1 MPERP
6 GAPGPVGDAP
16 VSKFGQTMASLVA
29 AVPAAGLAALLIMT
43 FITGEHATQVTGNV
57 PLLILVG
64 ATLAVSA
71 LVALMPAGVLIFA
84 GGSKVAVDDDVLVED
99 ERDTET
105 GGDDPFVDDD
115 DPFVD
120 EDDDDEDPFAE
131 DESDDELQIEGL
143 DEEDIF
149 ATDDD
154 EDVFDFEDV

>member
-1 MPERP
+1 
-6 GAPGPVGDAP
+6 
-16 VSKFGQTMASLVA
+16 MASLVA

-43 FITGEHATQVTGNV
+43 FITGEHATQVTGNI

-64 ATLAVSA
+64 ATLAVTA

-105 GGDDPFVDDD
+105 GDDDPFVDDD
-115 DPFVD
+115 DDDPFVD
-120 EDDDDEDPFAE
+120 EEDDDEDPFAE

-154 EDVFDFEDV
+154 DDVFDFEDV

>member
-1 MPERP
+1 M
-6 GAPGPVGDAP
+6 
-16 VSKFGQTMASLVA
+16 SKFGQTMASLVA

-43 FITGEHATQVTGNV
+43 FITGEHATQVTGNI

-64 ATLAVSA
+64 ATLAVTA
-71 LVALMPAGVLIFA
+71 LVALMPAGVLIYD
-84 GGSKVAVDDDVLVED
+84 VAIKFTINDDVLVED

-105 GGDDPFVDDD
+105 EGDDPFVDDD
-115 DPFVD
+115 DDDPFVD
-120 EDDDDEDPFAE
+120 EEDDDEDPFAE
-131 DESDDELQIEGL
+131 DESVDELQIEGL

>member
-1 MPERP
+1 
-6 GAPGPVGDAP
+6 
-16 VSKFGQTMASLVA
+16 MASLVA

-43 FITGEHATQVTGNV
+43 FITGEHATQVTGNI

-64 ATLAVSA
+64 ATLAVTA

-105 GGDDPFVDDD
+105 EGDDPFVDDDDDDPFVDDD
-115 DPFVD
+115 DPFVY
-120 EDDDDEDPFAE
+120 EEDDDEDPFAE

>member
-1 MPERP
+1 
-6 GAPGPVGDAP
+6 
-16 VSKFGQTMASLVA
+16 MASLVA

-64 ATLAVSA
+64 ATLAVTA

-115 DPFVD
+115 DDDPFVD
-120 EDDDDEDPFAE
+120 EEDDDEDPFAE

-154 EDVFDFEDV
+154 DDVFDFEDV

>member
-1 MPERP
+1 
-6 GAPGPVGDAP
+6 
-16 VSKFGQTMASLVA
+16 MASLVA

-64 ATLAVSA
+64 ATLAVTA

-105 GGDDPFVDDD
+105 GSDDPFVDDD
-115 DPFVD
+115 DDDPFVDDDDDDPFVD
-120 EDDDDEDPFAE
+120 EEDDDEDPFAE

-154 EDVFDFEDV
+154 DDVFDFEDV

>member
-1 MPERP
+1 
-6 GAPGPVGDAP
+6 
-16 VSKFGQTMASLVA
+16 MASLVA

-43 FITGEHATQVTGNV
+43 FITGEHATQVTGNI

-64 ATLAVSA
+64 ATLAVTA

-105 GGDDPFVDDD
+105 EGDDPFVDDDDDDPFVDDD

-120 EDDDDEDPFAE
+120 EEEADEDPFAE

-143 DEEDIF
+143 DDEDIF

>member
-1 MPERP
+1 
-6 GAPGPVGDAP
+6 
-16 VSKFGQTMASLVA
+16 
-29 AVPAAGLAALLIMT
+29 MT

-71 LVALMPAGVLIFA
+71 VVALMPAGVLIFA

-99 ERDTET
+99 GRETDT
-105 GGDDPFVDDD
+105 GGD

-120 EDDDDEDPFAE
+120 EDDDPFVDEEDDDDPFAE

>member
-1 MPERP
+1 
-6 GAPGPVGDAP
+6 
-16 VSKFGQTMASLVA
+16 MASLVA

-64 ATLAVSA
+64 VTLAVTA

-115 DPFVD
+115 DDDPFVD
-120 EDDDDEDPFAE
+120 EEDDDEDPFAE

-154 EDVFDFEDV
+154 DDDFDFEDA

>member
-1 MPERP
+1 
-6 GAPGPVGDAP
+6 
-16 VSKFGQTMASLVA
+16 MASLVA

-84 GGSKVAVDDDVLVED
+84 GGSKVAVGDDVLVED

-120 EDDDDEDPFAE
+120 EEDDDEDPFAE

-143 DEEDIF
+143 DEDDIF

-154 EDVFDFEDV
+154 DDVFDFEDA

>member
-1 MPERP
+1 M
-6 GAPGPVGDAP
+6 
-16 VSKFGQTMASLVA
+16 SKFGQTMASLVA

-64 ATLAVSA
+64 ATLAVTA

-105 GGDDPFVDDD
+105 GDDDPFVDDNDD

-120 EDDDDEDPFAE
+120 EEDDDEDPFAE

-154 EDVFDFEDV
+154 DDVFDFEDV

>member
-1 MPERP
+1 MCIR
-6 GAPGPVGDAP
+6 DR
-16 VSKFGQTMASLVA
+16 
-29 AVPAAGLAALLIMT
+29 
-43 FITGEHATQVTGNV
+43 VTGNI

-64 ATLAVSA
+64 ATLAVTA

-105 GGDDPFVDDD
+105 EGDDPFVDDDDD

>member
-1 MPERP
+1 
-6 GAPGPVGDAP
+6 
-16 VSKFGQTMASLVA
+16 MASLVA

-64 ATLAVSA
+64 ATLAVTA

-115 DPFVD
+115 DDDPFVD
-120 EDDDDEDPFAE
+120 EEDDDEDPFAE

-154 EDVFDFEDV
+154 DDDFDFEDA

>member
-1 MPERP
+1 
-6 GAPGPVGDAP
+6 
-16 VSKFGQTMASLVA
+16 MASLVA

-43 FITGEHATQVTGNV
+43 FITGEHATQVTGNI

-64 ATLAVSA
+64 ATLAVTA

-120 EDDDDEDPFAE
+120 DDDPFVDEEDDDEDPFAE

>member
-1 MPERP
+1 
-6 GAPGPVGDAP
+6 
-16 VSKFGQTMASLVA
+16 MASLVA

-120 EDDDDEDPFAE
+120 EEDDDEDPFAE

>member
-1 MPERP
+1 M
-6 GAPGPVGDAP
+6 
-16 VSKFGQTMASLVA
+16 SKFGQTMASLVA

-71 LVALMPAGVLIFA
+71 VVALMPAGVLIFA

-99 ERDTET
+99 GRETDT
-105 GGDDPFVDDD
+105 GGD

-120 EDDDDEDPFAE
+120 EDDDPFVDEEDDDDPFAE

-154 EDVFDFEDV
+154 DDVFDFEDA

>member
-1 MPERP
+1 
-6 GAPGPVGDAP
+6 
-16 VSKFGQTMASLVA
+16 MASLVA
-29 AVPAAGLAALLIMT
+29 AVPAAWLAYLLIMT
-43 FITGEHATQVTGNV
+43 FITGEHATQVTGNI

-64 ATLAVSA
+64 VTLAVTA

-105 GGDDPFVDDD
+105 EGDDPFVDDDDDDPFVDDD

-120 EDDDDEDPFAE
+120 EEDDDEDPFAE

>member
-1 MPERP
+1 
-6 GAPGPVGDAP
+6 
-16 VSKFGQTMASLVA
+16 MASLVA

-105 GGDDPFVDDD
+105 EGDDPFVDDD

-120 EDDDDEDPFAE
+120 EEEDDEDPFAE

>member
-1 MPERP
+1 M
-6 GAPGPVGDAP
+6 
-16 VSKFGQTMASLVA
+16 SKFGQTMASLVA

-64 ATLAVSA
+64 ATLVVTA

-115 DPFVD
+115 DDDPFVD
-120 EDDDDEDPFAE
+120 EEDDDEDPFAE

-154 EDVFDFEDV
+154 DDVFDFEDV

>member
-1 MPERP
+1 
-6 GAPGPVGDAP
+6 
-16 VSKFGQTMASLVA
+16 MASLVA

-43 FITGEHATQVTGNV
+43 FITGEHATQVTGNI

-64 ATLAVSA
+64 ATLAVTA

-105 GGDDPFVDDD
+105 EGDDPFVDDDDDDPFVDDD

-120 EDDDDEDPFAE
+120 EEDDDEEPFAE

>member
-1 MPERP
+1 
-6 GAPGPVGDAP
+6 
-16 VSKFGQTMASLVA
+16 MASLVA

-99 ERDTET
+99 ERDTKT
-105 GGDDPFVDDD
+105 GGDDPFVDDDDPFVDDD

>member
-1 MPERP
+1 M
-6 GAPGPVGDAP
+6 
-16 VSKFGQTMASLVA
+16 SKFGQTMASLVA

-64 ATLAVSA
+64 ATLAVTA

-105 GGDDPFVDDD
+105 GDDDPFVDDD
-115 DPFVD
+115 DDDPFVD
-120 EDDDDEDPFAE
+120 EEDDDEDPFAE

-154 EDVFDFEDV
+154 DDVFDFEDV

>member
-1 MPERP
+1 M
-6 GAPGPVGDAP
+6 
-16 VSKFGQTMASLVA
+16 SKFGQTMASLVA

-43 FITGEHATQVTGNV
+43 FITGEHATQVTGNI

-64 ATLAVSA
+64 ATLAVTA

-105 GGDDPFVDDD
+105 EGDDPFVDDD
-115 DPFVD
+115 DDDPFVD
-120 EDDDDEDPFAE
+120 EEDDDEDPFAE

>member
-1 MPERP
+1 
-6 GAPGPVGDAP
+6 
-16 VSKFGQTMASLVA
+16 MASLVA

-64 ATLAVSA
+64 ATLAVTA

-84 GGSKVAVDDDVLVED
+84 GGSKVAVVDDVLVED

-115 DPFVD
+115 DDDPFVDED

>member
-1 MPERP
+1 
-6 GAPGPVGDAP
+6 
-16 VSKFGQTMASLVA
+16 MASLVA

-43 FITGEHATQVTGNV
+43 FITGEHATQVTGNI

-64 ATLAVSA
+64 ATLAVTA

-115 DPFVD
+115 DDDPFVD
-120 EDDDDEDPFAE
+120 EEDDDEDPFAE

-154 EDVFDFEDV
+154 DDVFDFEDV

>member
-1 MPERP
+1 M
-6 GAPGPVGDAP
+6 
-16 VSKFGQTMASLVA
+16 SKFGQTMASLVA

-64 ATLAVSA
+64 ATLAVTA

-115 DPFVD
+115 DDDPFVD
-120 EDDDDEDPFAE
+120 EEDDDEDPFAE

-154 EDVFDFEDV
+154 DDVFDFEDV

>member
-1 MPERP
+1 
-6 GAPGPVGDAP
+6 
-16 VSKFGQTMASLVA
+16 MASLVA

-43 FITGEHATQVTGNV
+43 FITGEHATEVTGNV

-84 GGSKVAVDDDVLVED
+84 GGSKVAVGDDVLVED
-99 ERDTET
+99 QRDTDAE
-105 GGDDPFVDDD
+105 GDSPFVDEDD

-120 EDDDDEDPFAE
+120 EEDDDEDPFAE
-131 DESDDELQIEGL
+131 DESDDESDDELQIEGL

-154 EDVFDFEDV
+154 DDVFDFEDA

>member
-1 MPERP
+1 
-6 GAPGPVGDAP
+6 
-16 VSKFGQTMASLVA
+16 MASLVA

-71 LVALMPAGVLIFA
+71 VVALMPAGVLIFA

-99 ERDTET
+99 GRETDT
-105 GGDDPFVDDD
+105 GGD

-120 EDDDDEDPFAE
+120 EDDDPFVDEEDDDDPFAE

-154 EDVFDFEDV
+154 DDDFDFEDA

>member
-1 MPERP
+1 
-6 GAPGPVGDAP
+6 
-16 VSKFGQTMASLVA
+16 MASLVA

-43 FITGEHATQVTGNV
+43 FITGEHATQVTGNI

-64 ATLAVSA
+64 ATLAVTA

-120 EDDDDEDPFAE
+120 EEDDDEDPFAE

>member
-1 MPERP
+1 
-6 GAPGPVGDAP
+6 
-16 VSKFGQTMASLVA
+16 
-29 AVPAAGLAALLIMT
+29 MT

-84 GGSKVAVDDDVLVED
+84 GGSKVAVGDDVLVED
-99 ERDTET
+99 QRDTDVE
-105 GGDDPFVDDD
+105 GDSPFVDEDD

-120 EDDDDEDPFAE
+120 EEDDDEDPFAE

-143 DEEDIF
+143 DEDDIF

-154 EDVFDFEDV
+154 DDVFDFEDA

>member
-1 MPERP
+1 
-6 GAPGPVGDAP
+6 
-16 VSKFGQTMASLVA
+16 MASLVA

-43 FITGEHATQVTGNV
+43 FITGEHATQVTGNI

-64 ATLAVSA
+64 ATLAVTA

-105 GGDDPFVDDD
+105 EGDDPFVDDDDDDPFVDDD

-120 EDDDDEDPFAE
+120 EEDDDEDPFAE

>member
-1 MPERP
+1 M
-6 GAPGPVGDAP
+6 
-16 VSKFGQTMASLVA
+16 SKFGQTMASLVA

-64 ATLAVSA
+64 ATLAVTA

-99 ERDTET
+99 GRETDT
-105 GGDDPFVDDD
+105 GGD

-120 EDDDDEDPFAE
+120 EDDDPFVDEEDDDDPFAE

>member
-1 MPERP
+1 MPP
-6 GAPGPVGDAP
+6 A
-16 VSKFGQTMASLVA
+16 LVA
-29 AVPAAGLAALLIMT
+29 AVPAFVLARLLIVT
-43 FITGEHATQVTGNV
+43 FITGEHATQVTGNI
-57 PLLILVG
+57 PLLVVVG
-64 ATLAVSA
+64 STLGVTA

-115 DPFVD
+115 DDNPFVDDDDPFVD

-154 EDVFDFEDV
+154 DDVFDFEDV

>member
-1 MPERP
+1 
-6 GAPGPVGDAP
+6 
-16 VSKFGQTMASLVA
+16 MASLVA

-99 ERDTET
+99 GRETDT
-105 GGDDPFVDDD
+105 GGD

-120 EDDDDEDPFAE
+120 EDDDPFVDEEDDDDPFAE

-154 EDVFDFEDV
+154 DDVFDFEDV

>member
-1 MPERP
+1 
-6 GAPGPVGDAP
+6 
-16 VSKFGQTMASLVA
+16 MASLVA

-43 FITGEHATQVTGNV
+43 FITGEHATQVTGNI

-64 ATLAVSA
+64 ATLAVTA

-105 GGDDPFVDDD
+105 EGDDPFVDDD
-115 DPFVD
+115 DDDPFVD
-120 EDDDDEDPFAE
+120 EEDEDEDPFAEDEDPFAEDEDPFAE

>member
-1 MPERP
+1 M
-6 GAPGPVGDAP
+6 A
-16 VSKFGQTMASLVA
+16 KFGQTMASLVA

-105 GGDDPFVDDD
+105 EGDDPFVDDD

-120 EDDDDEDPFAE
+120 EEDDDEDPFAE

>member
-1 MPERP
+1 M
-6 GAPGPVGDAP
+6 
-16 VSKFGQTMASLVA
+16 SKFGQTMASLVA

-43 FITGEHATQVTGNV
+43 FITGEHATQVTGNI

-64 ATLAVSA
+64 ATLAVTA

-105 GGDDPFVDDD
+105 EGDDPFVDDD

-120 EDDDDEDPFAE
+120 EEDDDEDPFAE

>member
-1 MPERP
+1 
-6 GAPGPVGDAP
+6 
-16 VSKFGQTMASLVA
+16 MASLVA

-43 FITGEHATQVTGNV
+43 FITGEHATQVTGNI

-64 ATLAVSA
+64 ATLAVTA
-71 LVALMPAGVLIFA
+71 LVALLPAGVLIFA

-105 GGDDPFVDDD
+105 EGDDPFVDDD

-120 EDDDDEDPFAE
+120 EEDDDEDPFAE

-143 DEEDIF
+143 DEEAIF

>member
-1 MPERP
+1 
-6 GAPGPVGDAP
+6 
-16 VSKFGQTMASLVA
+16 MASLVA

-64 ATLAVSA
+64 ATLAVTA

-105 GGDDPFVDDD
+105 GDDDPFVDDD
-115 DPFVD
+115 DDDPFVD
-120 EDDDDEDPFAE
+120 EEDDDEDPFAE

>member
-1 MPERP
+1 
-6 GAPGPVGDAP
+6 
-16 VSKFGQTMASLVA
+16 MASLVA

-43 FITGEHATQVTGNV
+43 FITGEHATQVTGNI

-64 ATLAVSA
+64 ATLAVTA

-105 GGDDPFVDDD
+105 EGDDPFVDDD

-120 EDDDDEDPFAE
+120 EEDDDEDPFAE